1 MAQQQPFMNAAD
13 VERAARLRQIQM
25 EALGTSRRDFLTTH
39 DVPDQFVAHL
49 STPNV
54 EHHRRVNQTG
64 TRENKVTD
72 QHRDRLAGWN
82 SAWENLQNDDALEQG
97 LEDINAG
104 QSHRAR
110 LLTVLPRIQEGS
122 SREDEIQHRGRGG
135 SHPRG
140 TGRGGRGGRGGSII
154 GTQPARTARRRVPI
168 DGTKGHPARGVVA
181 SKLALPSTSKPQNV
195 PTLQLRLPAVS
206 LSRGSSDTSSNN
218 RLRIHPGNFTL
229 APPGQFMSHV
239 SIWANT
245 TTPAASVTKA
255 HQVESPF
262 QSKQPEGVSTGVG
275 SASKR
280 SEVRSRAVP
289 APTSATEP
297 QASKKVPPPPP
308 PPQGPSQASAGT
320 LDGDATRSNEEDISS
335 PTRSYA
341 VDLLGTDIDESNS
354 LPIPM
359 QLSAA
364 RHTERRQSSPPF
376 TSPSLEHFSSQIES
390 FLPIL
395 RELYPAETVETLES
409 VKVDLLRRIQE
420 STRGGAQQQSSVL
433 ASKPPREDG
442 QKESLPIRGRAIAV
456 EQGQEPSKGRTQELP
471 SLAQE
476 ARAKATLPSLASAV
490 EQRTSA
496 WGKGVIAGAE
506 SGSSSFLGENISRW
520 RFSRRRLS
528 LDSLASVV
536 SAGSSTALTER
547 IDQLRI
553 DESRPPISSPV
564 TGSKETYA
572 TTNPFGPK
580 PTLQGATSRSPTSSN
595 PPGIPT
601 GRGTGTHIAGP
612 QLPLFL
618 RSQVRADDPAAAI
631 RAEFAASF
639 PGRLSSNEP
648 AANPTAGGTV
658 VSRGASLVLS
668 RQQGY
673 PQEVGATGN
682 RVEENPAHRSNSRT
696 TQNSSISS
704 LRVPRTVLGE
714 DRAPSQPR
722 GSVRAG
728 PRPAGLTG
736 TGRNS
741 LSTSGDL
748 PRFHPRLGNQTTSP
762 SVRPTPSQSYFS
774 GPRMPSRAP
783 AGPALP
789 SFLVNIQPAADP
801 GAAAAEQYSRASGC
815 TPEKKSSR
823 H

>member
-1 MAQQQPFMNAAD
+1 MNI
-13 VERAARLRQIQM
+13 V
-25 EALGTSRRDFLTTH
+25 
-39 DVPDQFVAHL
+39 
-49 STPNV
+49 
-54 EHHRRVNQTG
+54 
-64 TRENKVTD
+64 
-72 QHRDRLAGWN
+72 
-82 SAWENLQNDDALEQG
+82 
-97 LEDINAG
+97 
-104 QSHRAR
+104 
-110 LLTVLPRIQEGS
+110 S
-122 SREDEIQHRGRGG
+122 S
-135 SHPRG
+135 
-140 TGRGGRGGRGGSII
+140 
-154 GTQPARTARRRVPI
+154 
-168 DGTKGHPARGVVA
+168 
-181 SKLALPSTSKPQNV
+181 
-195 PTLQLRLPAVS
+195 
-206 LSRGSSDTSSNN
+206 
-218 RLRIHPGNFTL
+218 GNFTL

-245 TTPAASVTKA
+245 TTPAASLTNA
-255 HQVESPF
+255 HQVESPV
-262 QSKQPEGVSTGVG
+262 QSKQPERVSAGVG

-280 SEVRSRAVP
+280 SEVRSRAAP

-308 PPQGPSQASAGT
+308 PRGPSQASAGT

-364 RHTERRQSSPPF
+364 RHTERRQSPPPF

-390 FLPIL
+390 FLPML
-395 RELYPAETVETLES
+395 REFYPAETVETLES

-456 EQGQEPSKGRTQELP
+456 EEGQEPSKGRTQELP

-490 EQRTSA
+490 QQRTSA
-496 WGKGVIAGAE
+496 WGKGVIAGAG

-528 LDSLASVV
+528 IDSLASAV

-553 DESRPPISSPV
+553 DESRPPVSSPV

-580 PTLQGATSRSPTSSN
+580 PTLQGATSGSPTSSN

-601 GRGTGTHIAGP
+601 GRGTGAHIAGP

-631 RAEFAASF
+631 RAEFGF
-639 PGRLSSNEP
+639 PGRLSPNEP
-648 AANPTAGGTV
+648 VANPTAGGTV

-668 RQQGY
+668 QQQEY

-682 RVEENPAHRSNSRT
+682 RVEESTFPLSNLVCAT
-696 TQNSSISS
+696 
-704 LRVPRTVLGE
+704 
-714 DRAPSQPR
+714 
-722 GSVRAG
+722 
-728 PRPAGLTG
+728 
-736 TGRNS
+736 
-741 LSTSGDL
+741 
-748 PRFHPRLGNQTTSP
+748 
-762 SVRPTPSQSYFS
+762 RPTKE
-774 GPRMPSRAP
+774 RM
-783 AGPALP
+783 L
-789 SFLVNIQPAADP
+789 SFNQIPPTEVN
-801 GAAAAEQYSRASGC
+801 
-815 TPEKKSSR
+815 PELHR
-823 H
+823 IVL

>member
-1 MAQQQPFMNAAD
+1 
-13 VERAARLRQIQM
+13 
-25 EALGTSRRDFLTTH
+25 
-39 DVPDQFVAHL
+39 
-49 STPNV
+49 
-54 EHHRRVNQTG
+54 
-64 TRENKVTD
+64 
-72 QHRDRLAGWN
+72 
-82 SAWENLQNDDALEQG
+82 
-97 LEDINAG
+97 
-104 QSHRAR
+104 
-110 LLTVLPRIQEGS
+110 
-122 SREDEIQHRGRGG
+122 
-135 SHPRG
+135 
-140 TGRGGRGGRGGSII
+140 
-154 GTQPARTARRRVPI
+154 
-168 DGTKGHPARGVVA
+168 
-181 SKLALPSTSKPQNV
+181 
-195 PTLQLRLPAVS
+195 
-206 LSRGSSDTSSNN
+206 
-218 RLRIHPGNFTL
+218 
-229 APPGQFMSHV
+229 MSHV
-239 SIWANT
+239 SIWADT

-255 HQVESPF
+255 HQVESPV
-262 QSKQPEGVSTGVG
+262 QSKQPERVSTAVG

-297 QASKKVPPPPP
+297 QASKEVPPPP

-320 LDGDATRSNEEDISS
+320 FDGDATRSNEEDISS

-376 TSPSLEHFSSQIES
+376 TSPSLEHFSSQIKS

-553 DESRPPISSPV
+553 DESRPPISSPA
-564 TGSKETYA
+564 TGSKETHA

-601 GRGTGTHIAGP
+601 GRGNGTHIAGP

-618 RSQVRADDPAAAI
+618 RSQVRANDPAAAI

-648 AANPTAGGTV
+648 AANPTAGSTV

-682 RVEENPAHRSNSRT
+682 RVEESTFPLSNLICATR
-696 TQNSSISS
+696 
-704 LRVPRTVLGE
+704 
-714 DRAPSQPR
+714 
-722 GSVRAG
+722 
-728 PRPAGLTG
+728 LTKE
-736 TGRNS
+736 RM
-741 LSTSGDL
+741 LS
-748 PRFHPRLGNQTTSP
+748 FNQIP
-762 SVRPTPSQSYFS
+762 PTK
-774 GPRMPSRAP
+774 
-783 AGPALP
+783 
-789 SFLVNIQPAADP
+789 V
-801 GAAAAEQYSRASGC
+801 
-815 TPEKKSSR
+815 TPELHR
-823 H
+823 IVL